1 MHNKYQMI
9 ECQPRLLF
17 FFAFS
22 DLVQVPKNILTGGDT
37 PTKWDKDSLTDVF
50 IFKSDLADSFVIPEF
65 GLGGRWLEIKDF
77 LSTWTNEARGP
88 FPQTKLPTL
97 SSNLP
102 NDYDIQK
109 IQDILNNSIPVKNM
123 DQSEFENVM
132 QSFRLSLKHFK
143 KHIFE
148 QMDAHIHQVSESTKP
163 EILFP
168 IRFIGKKQT
177 CLKLIG
183 PFALI
188 CQLFSFNLIP
198 IIHT

>member
-1 MHNKYQMI
+1 MNVSPDYY
-9 ECQPRLLF
+9 F

-188 CQLFSFNLIP
+188 C
-198 IIHT
+198 